1 MSTPRAVG
9 LVLMVVGLSAYGTA
23 ADWLALSVGLLGLAA
38 CQSARHG
45 DPGSACNRSPL
56 RVRWEGAGVV
66 DAEP

>member
-38 CQSARHG
+38 CQSARNG
-45 DPGSACNRSPL
+45 DPGSACNRVPS
-56 RVRWEGAGVV
+56 EGEVGGCGRV